1 MIQRYQLGAKNDF
14 VTKTRRNPH
23 CHSKSSEFM
32 DLIRRA
38 SYSQIVKTIRKELV
52 EQLIQEFVGVRVTD
66 PELSALTT
74 WFNSLLEGL
83 GELLYMDMDEIEQ
96 LTHLANIRRR

>member
-1 MIQRYQLGAKNDF
+1 
-14 VTKTRRNPH
+14 
-23 CHSKSSEFM
+23 M